1 MNGPR
6 GTLVIGLLFLIAGQ
20 LAFIGSALTGN
31 GGGSL
36 IGVVMTAFF
45 GLAVLRAVIE
55 LFREGAAEQRA
66 EEKRE
71 RAAAGAGQGNS
82 DPLKRRP
89 PHA

>member
-31 GGGSL
+31 GGSSL

-45 GLAVLRAVIE
+45 GLAVVRAVIE

-66 EEKRE
+66 EAKRE
-71 RAAAGAGQGNS
+71 RAGAARGSS
-82 DPLKRRP
+82 DPQKRRP